1 MKLRYCLNI
10 SILFLSV
17 ILMFAC
23 QKECDHLPVS
33 RAGLG
38 FYTISND
45 QAVKKNVDS
54 LLIHPVDL
62 PDSII
67 YAWVKNINF
76 VRLPLSPSVDQ
87 TSFVI
92 RLNEFTDTLMVQYT
106 RQLYYV
112 SEECG
117 FSVNYFIKSLSS
129 TIHGFD
135 SVTIVQP
142 NVQSV
147 NEEHIRI
154 YF

>member
-1 MKLRYCLNI
+1 M
-10 SILFLSV
+10 S
-17 ILMFAC
+17 AC
-23 QKECDHLPVS
+23 QKECDYLPVS

-38 FYTISND
+38 FYTISNT
-45 QAVKKNVDS
+45 QAVKKNADS
-54 LLIHPVDL
+54 LLIYPLNL

-67 YAWVKNINF
+67 YSWAKNINF
-76 VRLPLSPSVDQ
+76 VRLPLSPSGDQ

-92 RLNEFTDTLMVQYT
+92 RLNEFTDTLVVQYT

-117 FSVNYFIKSLSS
+117 FSMNFLIQAISS
-129 TIHGFD
+129 TIHGVD
-135 SVTIVQP
+135 SVTILQP

-147 NEEHIRI
+147 NEEHFRI